1 MPCAATAA
9 TSPVKPSVSGTAP
22 AATTPGRTLKVTTTL
37 KSAKTRTIRV
47 GLVLATGTKAKGG
60 LALGTGKRVRVR
72 AGRRVRLAVP
82 GKIAAGTLDDGVR
95 RLLVC
100 VDPAKAVLGT
110 APTGS
115 CAVVRGAVGASALPD
130 PVSLI
135 DAALGA
141 RRISAVQSRQYRLWA
156 VVNSS
161 KLPKVY
167 RGKRVESTHA
177 VISDLANNAGKL
189 PAAARAEAVRYF
201 LPPTATGNAWI
212 GKPRARALA
221 EDPLAC
227 KGFGQLEPVADS
239 RSTTSTSAA
248 GTRSSAPT
256 TERSSG
262 YLKWTAKPPANA
274 FRTQE
279 AAENTAKGRTS
290 AIKYALAFPKIW
302 NTLTPLFGVPKS
314 DAAENCYHGP
324 DGRYDI
330 YVDVDY
336 GGIAA
341 SGPAGAIALTLPY
354 PALGNYPIPGKWC
367 SRPAFTVIYP
377 GLDNFVLAHEFMH
390 ALQFAHRYKTC
401 DEPIAFWDEGGAN
414 FAADIVYPDSQY
426 EQRTADSL
434 LTHPTWFSSPRTA
447 KYDYWPF
454 WMMLQREN
462 GGVRHP
468 EQRLRAAGLEAG
480 DRRRRCGD
488 PRRLR
493 ETDSAAGSGGL
504 EPDAHRGARLPR
516 HEGVPPV
523 GPVGRQTPCAAG
535 EREPRPG
542 AAGPLHAARVLGPVR
557 RDDRPDLGR
566 CLPRC
571 HDQGHDGQGAEV
583 HQRPRRPARPRRRD
597 DPYRRR
603 PVAARGLDHQARGGA
618 VPRQPGR
625 ERRPGHP
632 RVVERLEDREAAAG
646 LPPP

>member
-1 MPCAATAA
+1 MAR
-9 TSPVKPSVSGTAP
+9 VKPSVSGTAP

-47 GLVLATGTKAKGG
+47 GLGLATGTKAKGG

-167 RGKRVESTHA
+167 RGKRLESTHA
-177 VISDLANNAGKL
+177 VVSDLANNAGKL

-227 KGFGQLEPVADS
+227 KGFGQLQTIADGGFNNQYQRRWDAIVS
-239 RSTTSTSAA
+239 PDNRALV
-248 GTRSSAPT
+248 
-256 TERSSG
+256 G

-367 SRPAFTVIYP
+367 TDRPAFTVIYP
-377 GLDNFVLAHEFMH
+377 GLDNFVARARVH
-390 ALQFAHRYKTC
+390 AR
-401 DEPIAFWDEGGAN
+401 
-414 FAADIVYPDSQY
+414 
-426 EQRTADSL
+426 
-434 LTHPTWFSSPRTA
+434 
-447 KYDYWPF
+447 
-454 WMMLQREN
+454 
-462 GGVRHP
+462 
-468 EQRLRAAGLEAG
+468 
-480 DRRRRCGD
+480 
-488 PRRLR
+488 
-493 ETDSAAGSGGL
+493 
-504 EPDAHRGARLPR
+504 
-516 HEGVPPV
+516 PPV
-523 GPVGRQTPCAAG
+523 
-535 EREPRPG
+535 RP
-542 AAGPLHAARVLGPVR
+542 PLQDLRRADRVLGRGRRQLRRRHRLPGQPVR
-557 RDDRPDLGR
+557 AAHGGQPCSRTPPGSARRGRPSTTTG
-566 CLPRC
+566 PS
-571 HDQGHDGQGAEV
+571 G
-583 HQRPRRPARPRRRD
+583 
-597 DPYRRR
+597 
-603 PVAARGLDHQARGGA
+603 
-618 VPRQPGR
+618 
-625 ERRPGHP
+625 
-632 RVVERLEDREAAAG
+632 
-646 LPPP
+646 